1 MAKKY
6 YSIEQAARVADVY
19 IMGFIVSDKWYEDE
33 VSDKGLIE
41 EINALDVDLI
51 RVHIDSYGGE
61 VSQGWAMYNALRE
74 HPARV
79 DTYADGFVCS
89 AALFPFLAGESR
101 LASILSAFYLHEVS
115 TGGYGYA
122 ADLRAAA
129 DEAEKLTDIGVTAFE
144 ERAGLDREKVKEL
157 MEAETW
163 LSPDEALDLNIAT
176 AIIQDKSPGIQQS
189 AKRDIM
195 QALLQQRKAIPLA
208 APTQPT
214 NQQPPAEGENTKPE
228 STLLGT
234 LAGFFNA

>member
-1 MAKKY
+1 MAKKF

-19 IMGFIVSDKWYEDE
+19 IFGYIVSDRWYEDE
-33 VSDKGLIE
+33 VSTKGLLE
-41 EINALDVDLI
+41 EISALDVDLI

-61 VSQGWAMYNALRE
+61 VYEGWAMYNALRE

-89 AALFPFLAGESR
+89 AALYPYLAGESR
-101 LASILSAFYLHEVS
+101 NASILSAFYLHEVS

-129 DEAEKLTDIGVTAFE
+129 DEAEKLTDIGITAFE
-144 ERAGLDREKVKEL
+144 ERAGLTREKVREL

-163 LSPDEALDLNIAT
+163 LSPEEALELNIAT
-176 AIIQDKSPGIQQS
+176 AIIQDRSPAIEQS
-189 AKRDIM
+189 AKKDIM
-195 QALLQQRKAIPLA
+195 QALLQRRQT
-208 APTQPT
+208 APPAPPT
-214 NQQPPAEGENTKPE
+214 NQQPPTEGENTKPE
-228 STLLGT
+228 STLFDV